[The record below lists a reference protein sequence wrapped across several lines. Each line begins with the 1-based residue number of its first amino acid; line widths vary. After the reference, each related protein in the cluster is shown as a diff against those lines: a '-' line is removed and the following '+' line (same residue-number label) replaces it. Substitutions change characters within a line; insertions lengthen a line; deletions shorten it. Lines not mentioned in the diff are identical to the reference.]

1 MVVLCSD
8 DNPCADNDK
17 QVQGTVLGVIYPHS
31 QAMPVGVVIRRSPG
45 VTRWAKTV
53 WRVTSV
59 LPGASPAAWKQIRQ
73 EGDVVEFHAATLNV
87 TLYVT
92 DTEAYVHELQA
103 ETPSVYV
110 ILREGNAEDKLD
122 VLMVTASPYEAQ
134 DYADSA
140 EEIVEKVPM
149 PPIMLNWVMD
159 FVDRHHVEEE
169 FIKRRRDKRGKGDR
183 QDGIGDARITKP
195 SDVYSVPRRAQR
207 EASE

>member
-1 MVVLCSD
+1 
-8 DNPCADNDK
+8 
-17 QVQGTVLGVIYPHS
+17 
-31 QAMPVGVVIRRSPG
+31 MPVGVVIRRSPG

-59 LPGASPAAWKQIRQ
+59 LPGAMPATWKQIRQ
-73 EGDVVEFHAATLNV
+73 EGDVVEFHAATLDV
-87 TLYVT
+87 MLYVA

-110 ILREGNAEDKLD
+110 ILRESDTDEKLD

-149 PPIMLNWVMD
+149 PPMMLHWVNE
-159 FVDRHHVEEE
+159 FVETHHVEEE
-169 FIKRRRDKRGKGDR
+169 FIKRRRDKHGKGDR
-183 QDGIGDARITKP
+183 QDGIGDARINKA
-195 SDVYSVPRRAQR
+195 SDVYSVPRRAHR